1 MGKLFLIL
9 ALAVVSQAQNATVTP
24 ADTDKAKPME
34 SQASPQIDPQLAAL
48 KAGIYYKAADKF
60 IAMDQLMMSGGGAK
74 HVGKMFVPGLT
85 PQMVWTYR
93 GSDAPVRI
101 SEPRPVFYFRQAP
114 AMPNMPTMPVMSYR
128 DLVIVQFDKKKDHRE
143 LQTTNGGN
151 MFTFKAGIG
160 KEKLPDIDVEKIEDG
175 LFKITPKQDLKP
187 GEYLI
192 AFGMGY
198 SGYDFGIDAP
208 KK

>member
-1 MGKLFLIL
+1 MSKLFLIL
-9 ALAVVSQAQNATVTP
+9 ALAVASQAQTPTVTP
-24 ADTDKAKPME
+24 AETDKAKSVE
-34 SQASPQIDPQLAAL
+34 SQAAPQIDPQLAAL

-151 MFTFKAGIG
+151 MFTFKAGIS